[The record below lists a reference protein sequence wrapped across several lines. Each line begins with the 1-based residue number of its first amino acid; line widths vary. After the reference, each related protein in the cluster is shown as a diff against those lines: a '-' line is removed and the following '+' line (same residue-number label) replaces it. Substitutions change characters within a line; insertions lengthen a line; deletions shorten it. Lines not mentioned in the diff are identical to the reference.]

1 MIALHEMI
9 TVPTLTSRV
18 SAKFKGEARLS
29 ESDRDTENDLSEP
42 EIDIHLLKTDRKS
55 VV

>member
-18 SAKFKGEARLS
+18 SAKFKGEARLLMS
-29 ESDRDTENDLSEP
+29 SLDS
-42 EIDIHLLKTDRKS
+42 IH
-55 VV
+55 